1 MDHRPQ
7 LQKTL
12 ESIKGVKKVYFD
24 PPVGTRMEYPCI
36 RFSLADR
43 TAIFADDKKYIKG
56 ENFTITFI
64 TRDAVSA
71 TAVLDQ
77 LEELDFCDFDRPY
90 VVDGLHH
97 YVYTKNY

>member
-12 ESIKGVKKVYFD
+12 ETIKGVKNVYFD

-43 TAIFADDKKYIKG
+43 SAIHADDKKYIKR
-56 ENFTITFI
+56 ESYTITFI
-64 TRDAVSA
+64 TRDAS
-71 TAVLDQ
+71 TAPKVLDQ
-77 LEELDFCDFDRPY
+77 LEEIAFCNFDRPY
-90 VVDGLHH
+90 IADGLHH
-97 YVYTKNY
+97 YVYIKNY